1 MLSIF
6 KRGMSF
12 ISVLAM
18 LLALSACVTSGTQPG
33 ALEIRR
39 GKIEQITPL
48 QLESN
53 QQVGVGAV
61 VGGLVGL
68 GVGSLIGGGTG
79 RDVAMVVGA
88 IGGAVA
94 GHEVQKRN
102 SQPEPG
108 QQVVVRLSNGVLVTV
123 TQPENRNL
131 RHAQAVYVEG
141 SGQEA
146 RVVPQ

>member
-6 KRGMSF
+6 KRVMPFFSA
-12 ISVLAM
+12 LAV
-18 LLALSACVTSGTQPG
+18 LLALSACATSGTQPG
-33 ALEIRR
+33 EMEIRR

-48 QLESN
+48 QLQSN

-94 GHEVQKRN
+94 GHEVEKRN
-102 SQPEPG
+102 TSPEPG

-131 RHAQAVYVEG
+131 RNGQAVYVEG

>member
-1 MLSIF
+1 
-6 KRGMSF
+6 
-12 ISVLAM
+12 
-18 LLALSACVTSGTQPG
+18 
-33 ALEIRR
+33 
-39 GKIEQITPL
+39 
-48 QLESN
+48 
-53 QQVGVGAV
+53 
-61 VGGLVGL
+61 
-68 GVGSLIGGGTG
+68 
-79 RDVAMVVGA
+79 MVVGA

-131 RHAQAVYVEG
+131 RHGQAVYIEG

-146 RVVPQ
+146 RVIPQ